1 MRLHLV
7 ALPHTEVSKA
17 FEGCAYTGKVRKFCK
32 MMKAHYEI
40 LLYAPEGP
48 KVEGATLIP
57 CLTKA
62 ERIKTFGK
70 DDPARL
76 PDWPTDAQTAMFN
89 LNVITALQG
98 KVEKGDL
105 VLITA
110 GRTHLPITQTLPDN
124 LYAEWTVGYDGVI
137 GGPIFAAFESYSWL
151 AHVYAK
157 TSVNDIRY
165 FDRVIPPY
173 YDAADFPK
181 LNKGDG
187 QYLAFLGRRIER
199 KGLKTAA
206 IIAKAVGMPLL
217 VAGAGTMTVNEDGAD
232 VTYLGPLNVAA
243 RARFLA
249 KAKALLVPTT
259 YLEPGGN
266 VAIEA
271 MACGTPVIATDQGV
285 FTETVP
291 NGVGG
296 FRFRMLR
303 EAVCAVNLV
312 DGLDPKI
319 IRGWAR
325 SQYSLEA
332 TAPKFKAWFEA
343 LGTLRGAGWY
353 TLDC

>member
-1 MRLHLV
+1 MKLHLV
-7 ALPHTEVSKA
+7 ALPHTQVSKA

-32 MMKAHYEI
+32 MMKDHYEI

-57 CLTKA
+57 CLSNT
-62 ERIKTFGK
+62 ERQNTFGK
-70 DDPARL
+70 DDPSRL

-89 LNVITALQG
+89 LNVIEGLQG
-98 KVEKGDL
+98 NVAKEDL
-105 VLITA
+105 VLLTG
-110 GRTHLPITQTLPDN
+110 GRTHLPIAQTLTEN
-124 LYAEWTVGYDGVI
+124 IYAEWTVGYEGVI
-137 GGPIFAAFESYSWL
+137 GGGIFAAFESYSWL

-157 TSVNDIRY
+157 MNVNDVRY
-165 FDRVIPPY
+165 YDRVIPPY
-173 YDAADFPK
+173 YDTADFPK

-206 IIAKAVGMPLL
+206 IIAAAAKMPLL
-217 VAGAGTMTVNEDGAD
+217 VAGAGTMTVDDVEGAD
-232 VTYLGPLNVAA
+232 VTYLGPLDVKA
-243 RARFLA
+243 RAKFLS

-285 FTETVP
+285 FAETVDH
-291 NGVGG
+291 GLSGY
-296 FRFRMLR
+296 RFRLLR
-303 EAVCAVNLV
+303 EAVWAVNNLQELEPRV
-312 DGLDPKI
+312 
-319 IRGWAR
+319 IRDYAR
-325 SQYSLEA
+325 NKYSLEA
-332 TAPKFKAWFEA
+332 ISVRFAQWFEA

-353 TLDC
+353 TP

>member
-1 MRLHLV
+1 
-7 ALPHTEVSKA
+7 
-17 FEGCAYTGKVRKFCK
+17 
-32 MMKAHYEI
+32 
-40 LLYAPEGP
+40 
-48 KVEGATLIP
+48 
-57 CLTKA
+57 
-62 ERIKTFGK
+62 
-70 DDPARL
+70 
-76 PDWPTDAQTAMFN
+76 MFN

-98 KVEKGDL
+98 KVAKEDL

-124 LYAEWTVGYDGVI
+124 LYAEWTVGYEGVI

-157 TSVNDIRY
+157 MGVNDVRY

-173 YDAADFPK
+173 YDTEDFPK

-199 KGLKTAA
+199 KGLTTAA
-206 IIAKAVGMPLL
+206 IIAKEVGMPLL
-217 VAGAGTMTVNEDGAD
+217 VAGAGTMIADVEGAD
-232 VTYLGPLNVAA
+232 VTYLGPLNPAA

-285 FTETVP
+285 FAETVQH
-291 NGVGG
+291 GLSGY
-296 FRFRMLR
+296 RFRMLR
-303 EAVCAVNLV
+303 EAVWAVNNL
-312 DGLDPKI
+312 GELDPKT
-319 IRGWAR
+319 IRDYAR
-325 SQYSLEA
+325 NKYSLEA
-332 TAPKFKAWFEA
+332 IAVRFAQWFEA
-343 LGTLRGAGWY
+343 LGTLRGQGWY
-353 TLDC
+353 TP